1 MDGSLNGEMLF
12 ECPPGH
18 GVLLRPTQ
26 IKLLE
31 PMVASQELGD
41 MTSGQGMEPQPQST
55 TRGFKGSI
63 SGTLT
68 NFLS

>member
-1 MDGSLNGEMLF
+1 MDGTLNGEMLF

-41 MTSGQGMEPQPQST
+41 FTSSEG
-55 TRGFKGSI
+55 
-63 SGTLT
+63 
-68 NFLS
+68 

>member
-1 MDGSLNGEMLF
+1 MDGTLNGEMLF

-31 PMVASQELGD
+31 PMMATQELGD
-41 MTSGQGMEPQPQST
+41 FTSGEGSEPQPQSIS
-55 TRGFKGSI
+55 RGFKGSI
-63 SGTLT
+63 SGGL
-68 NFLS
+68 

>member
-1 MDGSLNGEMLF
+1 MDGTLNGEMLF
-12 ECPPGH
+12 ECPSGH

-31 PMVASQELGD
+31 PMVATQELGE
-41 MTSGQGMEPQPQST
+41 MTSGQGMEPQPQSIS
-55 TRGFKGSI
+55 RGFKGSI
-63 SGTLT
+63 YGGLT